1 MNIPF
6 LLEPAAKDYLWG
18 ALASGLDLGHGS
30 GPVNHLWRVLPVS
43 TVTVV

>member
-1 MNIPF
+1 MK
-6 LLEPAAKDYLWG
+6 EAVSRAKDYLWG

-43 TVTVV
+43 TVTVE